1 MLFTSVQ
8 FALFFLVVLAVNWML
23 RNRQG
28 PYKYFLLV
36 ANFFFYA
43 SLDVRFLPL
52 LLVVGLSNWFFARLM
67 AGSEKPSSRKILISL
82 DVTINL
88 GLLAFFKYFEFCH
101 RLLESLLM
109 NIGVTSSL
117 PVAEIIFPIGISF
130 FTFQGMSYAID
141 VYRDREQLVRSPVDI
156 LLFVS
161 FFPTVLSG
169 PIMRARNF
177 LPQLVRPVYDSRAF
191 QVGFALIIS
200 GLFKKIV
207 IASYLSEHI
216 VRQVFQV
223 PANYSSLT
231 VLAGVY
237 SYSIQIFCDFSGYS
251 DLAIGMALLL
261 GYRIPDNF
269 RQPYKATNLQ
279 EFWHRWH
286 ISLSTWLR
294 DYLYISLGGNRYGR
308 ARKYLNLMITMVL
321 GGLWHGAH
329 TRFLLWG
336 ALHGLGLTLTHIY
349 QDLRERWRPVR
360 ETTDPGSPS
369 RLSATFGGLKKF
381 ILWLL
386 TFNVVS
392 FLWVFFRAEDS
403 SRAFEIFQAVFRL
416 TQAGGGFEFYV
427 IPAILIGI
435 GIQFFGR
442 YFYNLYI
449 KVQEK
454 LPAPVQGLVIAI
466 LCVGILRL
474 GPEGVLPF
482 IYFQF

>member
-1 MLFTSVQ
+1 MLFTTVQ
-8 FALFFLVVLAVNWML
+8 FALFFLVVLSVNWML

-28 PYKYFLLV
+28 PYRYFLLA

-67 AGSEKPSSRKILISL
+67 ARSAKPSSRKALISI

-88 GLLAFFKYFEFCH
+88 GLLAFFKYYEFCH
-101 RLLESLLM
+101 RLFESLLM
-109 NIGVTSSL
+109 NFGITTTL

-141 VYRDREQLVRSPVDI
+141 VYRDREQLVQSPVDI

-177 LPQLVRPVYDSRAF
+177 LPQLVEPVYDSRAF
-191 QVGFALIIS
+191 QAGFALIIS

-231 VLAGVY
+231 VLAAVY

-261 GYRIPDNF
+261 GYHIPDNF

-279 EFWHRWH
+279 EFWRRWH

-294 DYLYISLGGNRYGR
+294 DYLYISLGGNRKGR
-308 ARKYLNLMITMVL
+308 LHKYLNLMITMVL

-329 TRFLLWG
+329 TRFILWG
-336 ALHGLGLTLTHIY
+336 TLHGLGLALTHIY
-349 QDLRERWRPVR
+349 QDLRKRWRPVTQDNVPASR
-360 ETTDPGSPS
+360 S
-369 RLSATFGGLKKF
+369 RLAVAFGGIKTF
-381 ILWLL
+381 FLWLL

-392 FLWVFFRAEDS
+392 FLWVFFRAEDTP
-403 SRAFEIFQAVFRL
+403 RAFEIFRAVFRM
-416 TQAGGGFEFYV
+416 TQPGGGFEYYV
-427 IPAILIGI
+427 IPAILIGL

-442 YFYNLYI
+442 YFYDLYI
-449 KVQEK
+449 RVQEK
-454 LPAPVQGLVIAI
+454 LPAPIQGLVIAL
-466 LCVGILRL
+466 LCIGILRL